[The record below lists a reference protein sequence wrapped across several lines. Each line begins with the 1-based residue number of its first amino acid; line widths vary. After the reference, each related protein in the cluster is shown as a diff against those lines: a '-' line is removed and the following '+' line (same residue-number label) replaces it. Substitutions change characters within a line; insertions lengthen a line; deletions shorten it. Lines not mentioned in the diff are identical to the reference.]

1 MSLNIGCSFLSSHS
15 GSPVVGLLDID
26 LMSLWYF
33 CVCLFFFNI
42 SPFCYFDQKIS
53 RNISLNSPILSSAI
67 STLLLNL
74 SANFFF
80 ISVVALFKYRIFK
93 IPFHIFYFCVN
104 NSFLFMNTIF
114 SLFFIVCFTLP
125 LWKHLYELLSCLPAE
140 SSAWIHSE
148 SVPIDQVLLVCFL
161 AKWPYLLFFVCL
173 VIWG

>member
-33 CVCLFFFNI
+33 CVCFFFFNI

-125 LWKHLYELLSCLPAE
+125 LWKHLYELLSCLCLLNPVPGYTQ
-140 SSAWIHSE
+140 SQSLLTRFYQ
-148 SVPIDQVLLVCFL
+148 SVFL
-161 AKWPYLLFFVCL
+161 QNGHTSCSLCVW
-173 VIWG
+173 